1 MTYCVA
7 AFKKKSAIATATAI
21 AIRYATVVALE
32 KRTVIAAAH
41 VNAIR
46 YVGVALKKMTT
57 TATVPAIRC
66 VSVVAMKKMNATAT
80 VPVVAICIRKVE
92 GPLRNQKTD
101 LSL

>member
-1 MTYCVA
+1 MTYCVVA
-7 AFKKKSAIATATAI
+7 LKKKFAIATATAI

-32 KRTVIAAAH
+32 KRIVIAAAH

-46 YVGVALKKMTT
+46 YVGVALKKM